1 MKKYG
6 IGLSIIVFLIVGYFV
21 ADSILF
27 DGVKPRQINTNGI
40 QANYF
45 TKASIKNK
53 PTIILLGGGQWGD
66 FWAQEF
72 ANKGY
77 VGLSLPYVRLE
88 GLPKLPEAIDLKYFE
103 NAIKWLKEQPE
114 VNPNKIVVMGAS
126 KNAELALVLGSTLP
140 EHVNGV
146 IAYAPSSVSW
156 SNTVLPYN
164 SDELKPSWV
173 YKGEE
178 IPYVPM
184 KKFSGNDTNSIETLN
199 YWNNGLAKIE
209 AVKKASIKVEHINGP
224 IILFSGKE
232 DNVWPSALMADNIEK
247 RLTENNFKHGFQSLK
262 YDNSGHLISSHPD
275 INSEYRT
282 GTMRIKGKDYEFDY
296 GGTKEGDAKAKAE
309 AKIKLMEF
317 IEAL

>member
-21 ADSILF
+21 TDSILF

-45 TKASIKNK
+45 TKANVKNET
-53 PTIILLGGGQWGD
+53 TIILLGGGQWGD

-72 ANKGY
+72 AKKGY
-77 VGLSLPYVRLE
+77 VGLSLPYIGVE
-88 GLPKLPEAIDLKYFE
+88 GLPKLPEAIDLGYFE

-126 KNAELALVLGSTLP
+126 KNAELALVLASTLP
-140 EHVNGV
+140 EHISGV

-164 SDELKPSWV
+164 SDELKSSWV
-173 YKGEE
+173 YKGED

-184 KKFSGNDTNSIETLN
+184 EKFSGNDTNSIETLD

-209 AVKKASIKVEHINGP
+209 AVEKASIKVEDINGP
-224 IILFSGKE
+224 ILLFSGK
-232 DNVWPSALMADNIEK
+232 DDKVWPSTLMADKIEA
-247 RLTENNFKHGFQSLK
+247 RLGENNFKHGFQSIK

-275 INSEYRT
+275 INSDYRK

-309 AKIKLMEF
+309 AKIKLMAF

>member
-6 IGLSIIVFLIVGYFV
+6 IGLFVIVFLIIGYLV

-27 DGVKPRQINTNGI
+27 DGVKSKQINTNGI
-40 QANYF
+40 HANYF
-45 TKASIKNK
+45 AKANIKK
-53 PTIILLGGGQWGD
+53 ETTIILLGGGQWGD

-72 ANKGY
+72 AKKGY
-77 VGLSLPYVRLE
+77 VGLSLPYVGLE
-88 GLPKLPEAIDLKYFE
+88 ELPQLPEAIDLMYFE
-103 NAIKWLKEQPE
+103 NAIQWLKEQPE
-114 VNPNKIVVMGAS
+114 VNPDKIVVMGAS
-126 KNAELALVLGSTLP
+126 KNAELALVLASILP
-140 EHVNGV
+140 EHISGV

-184 KKFSGNDTNSIETLN
+184 EKFSGNDTNTIETLD
-199 YWNNGLAKIE
+199 YWNNGLAKTE
-209 AVKKASIKVEHINGP
+209 EVNKASIKVELINGP

-232 DNVWPSALMADNIEK
+232 DNVWPSVLMADNIEK
-247 RLTENNFKHGFQSLK
+247 RLTENNFKHRFQSLK
-262 YDNSGHLISSHPD
+262 YDNAGHLISSHPD
-275 INSEYRT
+275 INPEYRM
-282 GTMRIKGKDYEFDY
+282 GKINIKGKDYEFEY

-309 AKIKLMEF
+309 AKIKLMAF
-317 IEAL
+317 IETL